1 MKLASTLLVLLMC
14 ILSLSINRTFG
25 GEYSYIFVI
34 EEGKPLYGYRVLET
48 SKKNAFLGKME
59 AIKKWII
66 LTNSKLYISKDQYL
80 FPVID
85 SKIIDR
91 TKGIVLFFINFS
103 EKVERNFS
111 LHDVKIDQDIKAI
124 AIVKDKQRLLSII
137 EETSPPPIKE
147 NKITSSTAEDINLL
161 ALAKN
166 YETMGQTQKAI
177 EIYEEILKKDTFSFE
192 IISKIASLYYK
203 SGNFNKAKEYIQR
216 LPKREDNL
224 KKIIGISVAE
234 RKFED
239 ALTLLNSE
247 DLQDKGYLHYT
258 KGIIF
263 YLMNRRDE
271 AYKELIELKKV
282 DSKLADS
289 LRDLLR

>member
-1 MKLASTLLVLLMC
+1 MKYALTMC
-14 ILSLSINRTFG
+14 ILGICVLLLSANITWA
-25 GEYSYIFVI
+25 GEYFYLFLM
-34 EEGKPLYGYRVLET
+34 EEGKPIYGYRVLET
-48 SKKNAFLGKME
+48 YKEDVFLGKVE

-66 LTNSKLYISKDQYL
+66 LSKSTLYISKDQYL
-80 FPVID
+80 FPVKD
-85 SKIIDR
+85 SKILDR
-91 TKGIVLFFINFS
+91 ANGVVLFLIDLS
-103 EKVERNFS
+103 QKVERDFS
-111 LHDVKIDQDIKAI
+111 LDKVIIDQDIKKMI
-124 AIVKDKQRLLSII
+124 NNKQRLLSKI
-137 EETSPPPIKE
+137 EEIFPSPLKE
-147 NKITSSTAEDINLL
+147 RTTIASKAEDINLL

-177 EIYEEILKKDTFSFE
+177 EIYEEILKKNTFSFE

-216 LPKREDNL
+216 LPKSEDNL

-239 ALTLLNSE
+239 ALTLLNSG